1 MHLCWANAGHSASFS
16 VCCYSYMLWDI
27 CQLHF
32 PSAPFSRF
40 VFIMGT
46 SIALALGPMLR
57 WGSSK
62 WKVLR
67 KIIWRSFVLIL
78 LGIIVVNPNY
88 CLGPCEWNLLSS
100 LHFCYLFLPPWLGC
114 CKNCVNSWMVS
125 CGVLFSSALMQFS
138 LLDSVPTT
146 VFVLVTFPG
155 FWYIENWDGRVEVSL
170 VPTGAVISALP
181 EEGSLLYLQQSLC
194 LLLFHT
200 ACMSSSVLG

>member
-1 MHLCWANAGHSASFS
+1 MHLCWTNAGHSASFS

-32 PSAPFSRF
+32 PSALFSRF

-46 SIALALGPMLR
+46 SIALALGSMLR

-62 WKVLR
+62 WKILR

-88 CLGPCEWNLLSS
+88 CLGPCEWNLSS
-100 LHFCYLFLPPWLGC
+100 FHFCNLLLPPWLGC
-114 CKNCVNSWMVS
+114 CKNFNSWMVS

-138 LLDSVPTT
+138 LLDSCANHCW
-146 VFVLVTFPG
+146 L
-155 FWYIENWDGRVEVSL
+155 S
-170 VPTGAVISALP
+170 
-181 EEGSLLYLQQSLC
+181 
-194 LLLFHT
+194 
-200 ACMSSSVLG
+200 